1 MKGTVRH
8 RRRNGQLQRELT
20 RAIAMLKELFL
31 FRKPFKKYS
40 NHIYI
45 TKRKRYIKY
54 NIDKSLLNRELRI
67 SAREYGASGEEEHRQ
82 RKKVQNMNHVNQ
94 QREKKGETEI

>member
-54 NIDKSLLNRELRI
+54 NIDKSLLNMKEI
-67 SAREYGASGEEEHRQ
+67 
-82 RKKVQNMNHVNQ
+82 KKLQLLL
-94 QREKKGETEI
+94 KGPKV